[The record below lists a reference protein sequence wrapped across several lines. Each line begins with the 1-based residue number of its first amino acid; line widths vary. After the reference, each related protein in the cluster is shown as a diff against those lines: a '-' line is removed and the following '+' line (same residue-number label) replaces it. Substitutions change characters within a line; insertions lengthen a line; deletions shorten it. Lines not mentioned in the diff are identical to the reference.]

1 MSFSVEYYVVCLD
14 RGEVDSGHVNV
25 ASKSD
30 MLAVGLCLTH
40 IRQSFQFLWGSD
52 NPRIV
57 FRSVTLKG
65 VVYGFELIIVVAVC
79 EIQSGDWVTLFMA
92 LAVDR

>member
-1 MSFSVEYYVVCLD
+1 MF
-14 RGEVDSGHVNV
+14 
-25 ASKSD
+25 A
-30 MLAVGLCLTH
+30 MGLCLTH

-65 VVYGFELIIVVAVC
+65 VIYGFELIIVVAVC
-79 EIQSGDWVTLFMA
+79 EIQSGYWITLIYIVYANLKMGVGEI
-92 LAVDR
+92 LWRK